1 MDSRPFITGL
11 ADACAIAGFTPEKK
25 QYYRALMKDQR
36 DYNSIIN
43 QKFREGMEEG
53 EIKGKAEGLAEGM
66 MKGKAEGLAE
76 GLAEG
81 KAESARNI
89 ALEMLDRGLDP
100 KLVAEITKLDISE
113 IEKLKR

>member
-1 MDSRPFITGL
+1 
-11 ADACAIAGFTPEKK
+11 
-25 QYYRALMKDQR
+25 MKDQR

-53 EIKGKAEGLAEGM
+53 MAKGE
-66 MKGKAEGLAE
+66 MKGLAE
-76 GLAEG
+76 GLAKG

-89 ALEMLDRGLDP
+89 ALEMLDRGMDP

>member
-1 MDSRPFITGL
+1 
-11 ADACAIAGFTPEKK
+11 
-25 QYYRALMKDQR
+25 
-36 DYNSIIN
+36 
-43 QKFREGMEEG
+43 MEEG

-76 GLAEG
+76 GKAEGLAKG

-89 ALEMLDRGLDP
+89 ALEMLDRGMDP

>member
-76 GLAEG
+76 G

-89 ALEMLDRGLDP
+89 ALEMLDRGMDP